1 MRVERQENILRYLV
15 DSRSRVGIQH
25 VVELDLYGG
34 NGGCTCENFGFNLAP
49 NLKAGATDFEGDSL
63 RCEHIKAARRKLLDD
78 IIEQVARKPE
88 LATPQDARQ
97 PVERKPPP
105 RYSAPEKKRKPRP
118 VAARR

>member
-15 DSRSRVGIQH
+15 ESRSRVGVSH
-25 VVELDLYGG
+25 VVELDLYDG
-34 NGGCTCENFGFNLAP
+34 NGGCSCEAFGFNLGP
-49 NLKAGATDFEGDSL
+49 MLKAGATDFEGDSL

-78 IIEQVARKPE
+78 IIAQVARKPE

-97 PVERKPPP
+97 PPGREPPP
-105 RYSAPEKKRKPRP
+105 RYSAGKKKTKPRP